1 MPVIIV
7 DGEELPGKAG
17 TNVLEAL
24 LSAGVDMPYF
34 CWHPAMGS
42 VGACRQCALLQYAN
56 DEDTQGKLVM
66 ACMTPV
72 TDGARFSVSTEK
84 AADFRRSVIENLML
98 NHPHDCPVCEE
109 GGECHLQDMTVMV
122 GHRDRRYQ
130 GRKTT
135 FNNQYLGPFIGHEMN
150 RCITCYRCVRFY
162 QDYAGGNDLN
172 AFGSRDRI
180 FFGRAE
186 PGILENEFAGNLV
199 EVCPTGVFTDKTLAK
214 EYTRKW
220 DLQSSPTIC
229 QGCAIGCNTYTSER
243 YGKVRRVHNR
253 YHQDI
258 NGYFLCDRGRFGA
271 QHVNSPARILQ
282 AGIRNELGTYDPLP
296 IDDAKAKVRIY
307 MQESARVI
315 GIGSPRA
322 SLEANQAL
330 RQLVGAENYSNG
342 MNQQEQAMH
351 QLILEVLASG
361 MNTPTLAEVATFD
374 TILVLGE
381 DATNHAPMLA
391 LSIRQAVRNR
401 SKEMAGDTAI
411 AEWHD
416 AAVRELAQAALSP
429 LVIATPMP
437 DRLDDVASQSLRLT
451 PDEILAFSVAVSE
464 QLSAEP
470 GSASTESQASHV
482 AQLLRA
488 AKRPLVVSGTSLGE
502 LNVMQAAVNLS
513 LALQAVNPAAGLLL
527 VADECNSIGVAM
539 LDNSHA
545 VEALL
550 DPAPDTMILL
560 ENDLEAHLG
569 AEFAPKMSAIKHL
582 VVLDYL
588 DNTSVSMA
596 DVLLPA
602 ASFAEAEGTF
612 VNFEGRAQRNLAVF
626 LPPGDVAPSYHLLK
640 TFDDDALDS
649 NPFNHSRDSSHDP
662 SRVSSRDEK
671 EKEKVASAAS
681 SSVEAIIESIMD
693 ECPPLKRIAEC
704 APDAGF
710 RVLGSKLP
718 RMTHRASGR
727 TAMQSQVSVHEPKQ
741 PVDRESALAFTMEGN
756 QQQAPASLRTY
767 AWSPGWNSNQSIY
780 KFQTEVGGADTMGN
794 PGVRLLSGDELPS
807 PYTLA
812 PATPAPY
819 RSNLRFIAQHHIFG
833 SDPVTRH
840 AQELATRIPAP
851 YARMHTKTAT
861 ALGLSA
867 GDGLA
872 CQLPDKKIELNVIL
886 DDEVATH
893 CLVYP
898 KIEQTRGL
906 ADATPEH
913 LQLIPGWQGG
923 PKDPLRPELILTDRS
938 G

>member
-7 DGEELPGKAG
+7 DGKELPGKAG

-42 VGACRQCALLQYAN
+42 VGACRQCALIQYAN

-66 ACMTPV
+66 SCMTPV
-72 TDGARFSVSTEK
+72 TDGARFSVSTER
-84 AADFRRSVIENLML
+84 ASDFRRSVIENLML

-122 GHRDRRYQ
+122 GHQARRYQ

-162 QDYAGGNDLN
+162 QDYAGGNDLH

-214 EYTRKW
+214 AYTRKW

-229 QGCAIGCNTYTSER
+229 PSCAIGCNTYTSER

-271 QHVNSPARILQ
+271 QHVNSPARIPQ
-282 AGIRNELGTYDPLP
+282 AGIRNEEGTYDPLP
-296 IDDAKAKVRIY
+296 IDDAKAKVRVY
-307 MQESARVI
+307 MRESAMSI

-330 RQLVGAENYSNG
+330 RQLVGADNYSNG
-342 MNQQEQAMH
+342 MNRQEQAMH
-351 QLILEVLASG
+351 QIILDVLASG

-381 DATNHAPMLA
+381 DATHHAPLLA

-401 SKEMAGDTAI
+401 SKEMAGDTDI

-451 PDEILAFSVAVSE
+451 PDEILAFSVEVAGH
-464 QLSAEP
+464 LSAEP
-470 GSASTESQASHV
+470 GSASTETPARHV
-482 AQLLRA
+482 AQLLRD
-488 AKRPLVVSGTSLGE
+488 AKRPLVVSGTSLGDIH
-502 LNVMQAAVNLS
+502 VMQAAVNLS

-527 VADECNSIGVAM
+527 AADECNSIGVAM
-539 LDNSHA
+539 LDNTHA
-545 VEALL
+545 VEDLVDL
-550 DPAPDTMILL
+550 APDTMLLL
-560 ENDLEAHLG
+560 ENDLEARLG
-569 AEFAPKMSAIKHL
+569 SEFAQKMSAIEHL
-582 VVLDYL
+582 IVLDYL
-588 DNTSVSMA
+588 DNASVSRA
-596 DVLLPA
+596 DILLPA

-626 LPPGDVAPSYHLLK
+626 LPQGDIAPSYHHLK
-640 TFDDDALDS
+640 TFNDDALDS
-649 NPFNHSRDSSHDP
+649 DP
-662 SRVSSRDEK
+662 SQTPHAKKAS
-671 EKEKVASAAS
+671 VA
-681 SSVEAIIESIMD
+681 SSVEAIIESIME
-693 ECPPLKRIAEC
+693 ECPQLKGIAEC
-704 APDAGF
+704 APDAKF

-727 TAMQSQVSVHEPKQ
+727 TAIQAQVSVHEPQQ
-741 PVDRESALAFTMEGN
+741 PVDTESALAFTMEGN
-756 QQQAPASLRTY
+756 QQQAPASLRAY

-794 PGVRLLSGDELPS
+794 PGVRLLSGDKLPS
-807 PYTLA
+807 PYALVSSTTVSSTTVSSTTG
-812 PATPAPY
+812 PSSPNP
-819 RSNLRFIAQHHIFG
+819 RFIAQHHIFG

-851 YARMHTKTAT
+851 YARMNARTAT

-872 CQLPDKKIELNVIL
+872 CQLPGKRIELSVIL
-886 DDEVATH
+886 DDEVATQ
-893 CLVYP
+893 CVVYP
-898 KIEQTRGL
+898 KLEQTRGL
-906 ADATPEH
+906 ADATLGN
-913 LQLIPGWQGG
+913 LQRIPGWQG
-923 PKDPLRPELILTDRS
+923 PKDPLRPDLILTDRT